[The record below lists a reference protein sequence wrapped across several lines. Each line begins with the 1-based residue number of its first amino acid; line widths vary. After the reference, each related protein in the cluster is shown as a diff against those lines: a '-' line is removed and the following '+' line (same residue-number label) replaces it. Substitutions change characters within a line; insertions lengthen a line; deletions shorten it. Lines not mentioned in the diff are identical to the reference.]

1 MDLGLKG
8 KVAMVS
14 AASKGLGFAVANLLS
29 REGALVSISSSKK
42 SSIEKTA
49 AKIQQ
54 ESGASVL
61 ARQVDLRSGEQ
72 IDDWISATVG
82 EFGGVDLLFA
92 NSPGPPAG
100 GFLNFDDN
108 AWNDAF
114 QVLVLSFI
122 RLSRGVIPLMQ
133 KRGGGSIVFSTSASV
148 KEPIPNLTLSNVL
161 RGSVSALAK
170 TLARE
175 FASEKIRVNQAIPG
189 RIDTDRLKELD
200 EANAKKQNIT
210 TEEHRNR
217 MIATI
222 PMGRYGSPDEYANGV
237 VFLLSNAASYITGA
251 VLQMD
256 GGVIRSVV

>member
-8 KVAMVS
+8 KIAMVS
-14 AASKGLGFAVANLLS
+14 AASKGLGFAVAKLLAT
-29 REGALVSISSSKK
+29 EGAMVSISSSKQ
-42 SSIEKTA
+42 SSIQSA
-49 AKIQQ
+49 AQKIQQ
-54 ESGASVL
+54 ETGAVVL
-61 ARQVDLRSGEQ
+61 AQEVDLH
-72 IDDWISATVG
+72 SADHIERWTDATLQQ
-82 EFGGVDLLFA
+82 FGGVDLLFA

-100 GFLNFDDN
+100 GFLKFDDRV
-108 AWNDAF
+108 WNDAF
-114 QVLVLSFI
+114 EVLVLSFV
-122 RLSRGVIPLMQ
+122 RLSRSVLPVMQ
-133 KRGGGSIVFSTSASV
+133 KRGGGSIVFSTSTSV

-175 FASEKIRVNQAIPG
+175 FAADKIRVNQAIPG

-200 EANAKKQNIT
+200 AANAKRQNIT
-210 TEEHRNR
+210 PEEQRNR

-222 PMGRYGSPDEYANGV
+222 PMGRYGSPDEFARGV
-237 VFLLSNAASYITGA
+237 VFLLSGAASYITGA

>member
-1 MDLGLKG
+1 M
-8 KVAMVS
+8 
-14 AASKGLGFAVANLLS
+14 
-29 REGALVSISSSKK
+29 
-42 SSIEKTA
+42 
-49 AKIQQ
+49 
-54 ESGASVL
+54 
-61 ARQVDLRSGEQ
+61 
-72 IDDWISATVG
+72 
-82 EFGGVDLLFA
+82 DLLFA

-100 GFLNFDDN
+100 GFLNFDDQS
-108 AWNDAF
+108 WNDGF

-122 RLSRGVIPLMQ
+122 RLTRLVIPMMK
-133 KRGGGSIVFSTSASV
+133 KRRGGSIVFSTSASV

-175 FASEKIRVNQAIPG
+175 FAAENIRVNQAIPG

-200 EANAKKQNIT
+200 SANAKKQNIT
-210 TEEHRNR
+210 PEEQRNR

-222 PMGRYGSPDEYANGV
+222 PMGRYGDPDEYASGF
-237 VFLLSNAASYITGA
+237 VFLLSDAASYITGA